1 MSFASLCRAQIL
13 YDNFASDS
21 RLNSSLWA
29 TQSSILSA
37 LAPAS
42 SSPGSTLLT
51 PTLGFSSAGMQ
62 MSGVNGDFQF
72 SGISSL
78 AAFTPPFTLNTTVMG
93 TLSYGNAFAVFLV
106 NSNLSQWLDIN
117 GDLIPNTCYQ
127 NIWINHTGSGIPLS
141 SLGTALYGNP
151 SLGVFYTIQISVGTN
166 GNASVVLMTNGV
178 PLATQSGLS
187 VGNGPFYVVLAQRE
201 GWPCVSGPLAA
212 TWQSINVT
220 PSEALTITAGQGG
233 SVSYQTGRESG
244 IVSEGESIILQLAY
258 GEEVSLTANPCSKDS
273 FTSWSPSSGI
283 TGPDGE
289 PVATTS
295 SSTTIT
301 ITATSQIAANFFPS
315 DQISRG
321 LNTWSGYVIGMPG
334 ASEAGLQPDAVSDVK
349 GTWIVPTVQNCTGS
363 SQQERSSAWIGIGG
377 LNASA
382 TVLNQPLVQIGT
394 AQICTNGNPQ
404 YYAWYEVVSI
414 SPVQS
419 QDEIQIKN
427 FPVSPGDMIS
437 AEIIY
442 IKNQN
447 GPHGVYCLAIS
458 NDKRNVSRLFTV
470 EAPLDEQMTAEWIV
484 EDPQQGLRGLFKP
497 WPLANFGTTCF
508 SNCSVTLNFVEEPI
522 NGVGAIIYAA
532 TMVNDT
538 GEVKARPSALSC
550 DGSSFSV
557 IWQHQ

>member
-1 MSFASLCRAQIL
+1 
-13 YDNFASDS
+13 
-21 RLNSSLWA
+21 
-29 TQSSILSA
+29 
-37 LAPAS
+37 
-42 SSPGSTLLT
+42 
-51 PTLGFSSAGMQ
+51 MQ
-62 MSGVNGDFQF
+62 MSGVNGTYQF
-72 SGISSL
+72 AGIQSL
-78 AAFTPPFTLNTTVMG
+78 AAFAPPFTVNTTVMG
-93 TLSYGNAFAVFLV
+93 TLSYGNAFVVFLV

-127 NIWINHTGSGIPLS
+127 NVWINHTGSGIPLS
-141 SLGTALYGNP
+141 SLGNALYGKP

-166 GNASVVLMTNGV
+166 GNASVALMTNGGT
-178 PLATQSGLS
+178 LASQSGLS
-187 VGNGPFYVVLAQRE
+187 VGDGPFYVVLAQRE
-201 GWPCVSGPLAA
+201 GLPCVSGPLAA

-220 PSEALTITAGQGG
+220 PPAALTVSAGQGG
-233 SVSYQTGRESG
+233 SVSYQAGGESG
-244 IVSEGESIILQLAY
+244 TVPEGESITLQLAY
-258 GEEVSLTANPCSKDS
+258 GEEVSLTANPCSEDS
-273 FTSWSPSSGI
+273 FSSWSPSSGI
-283 TGPDGE
+283 TGPNGE

-301 ITATSQIAANFFPS
+301 FTGTSQIAANFSPS
-315 DQISRG
+315 DQISLG
-321 LNTWSGYVIGMPG
+321 LNAWSGYVIGMPD
-334 ASEAGLQPDAVSDVK
+334 ASQAGFQSDAVSDVK
-349 GTWIVPTVQNCTGS
+349 GTWIVPTVQHCAGS

-382 TVLNQPLVQIGT
+382 TILNQPLVQIGT
-394 AQICTNGNPQ
+394 TQNCMNGNPQ

-414 SPVQS
+414 SPVQL

-442 IKNQN
+442 IKNNN

-484 EDPQQGLRGLFKP
+484 EAPLQGLSGLFEP
-497 WPLANFGTTCF
+497 WPLADFGTTCF
-508 SNCSVTLNFVEEPI
+508 SNCSVTLNSVEGPI
-522 NGVGAIIYAA
+522 NRVGAIIYAA
-532 TMVNDT
+532 TMVNGS
-538 GEVKARPSALSC
+538 GEVKARPSALAC